1 VVRLQALKTT
11 DGGQMKR
18 NFYIHPK
25 ARKQLGQGM
34 SEYIIITA
42 LIAVAAIGVFA
53 SFGDVIGNQTA
64 AMAQEM
70 SGNTGQDEVEAAG
83 QDATTAAG
91 YAAQKDSLSTYHSQ
105 NNQ

>member
-1 VVRLQALKTT
+1 
-11 DGGQMKR
+11 MKR
-18 NFYIHPK
+18 KFSTLPMAK
-25 ARKQLGQGM
+25 KQRGQGM

-70 SGNTGQDEVEAAG
+70 SGNDGSTEVSNAG
-83 QDATTAAG
+83 TNADTATG
-91 YAAQKDSLSTYHSQ
+91 YANQDTNLSTYDSQ

>member
-1 VVRLQALKTT
+1 
-11 DGGQMKR
+11 MKR
-18 NFYIHPK
+18 ISATNPMAK
-25 ARKQLGQGM
+25 KQRGQGM

-53 SFGDVIGNQTA
+53 AFGDVIGNQTA

-70 SGNTGQDEVEAAG
+70 SGNSGQDEVDAAG
-83 QDATTAAG
+83 DNADQASTYAQQQDN
-91 YAAQKDSLSTYHSQ
+91 LSTYNGQ

>member
-1 VVRLQALKTT
+1 MNLQKNIST
-11 DGGQMKR
+11 K
-18 NFYIHPK
+18 Y
-25 ARKQLGQGM
+25 KQLGQGM

-70 SGNTGQDEVEAAG
+70 AGKSGSTEVLAAG
-83 QDATTAAG
+83 ADGGKAAE
-91 YAAQKDSLSTYHSQ
+91 YALQKDTLSNYDQ
-105 NNQ
+105 KNLNK

>member
-1 VVRLQALKTT
+1 
-11 DGGQMKR
+11 MKR
-18 NFYIHPK
+18 SFNTHPQI
-25 ARKQLGQGM
+25 RKQRGQGM

-53 SFGDVIGNQTA
+53 AFGDVIGNQTA

-70 SGNTGQDEVEAAG
+70 SGKDGQSDVDKAATNAARASTYADT
-83 QDATTAAG
+83 QDN
-91 YAAQKDSLSTYHSQ
+91 LSTYNAQ

>member
-1 VVRLQALKTT
+1 
-11 DGGQMKR
+11 MKR
-18 NFYIHPK
+18 K
-25 ARKQLGQGM
+25 LATSAMAKKQRGQGM

-70 SGNTGQDEVEAAG
+70 SGNNGANEVQAAG
-83 QDATTAAG
+83 NNAQTAAG
-91 YAAQKDSLSTYHSQ
+91 YSATNGNLSNFDAQ

>member
-1 VVRLQALKTT
+1 
-11 DGGQMKR
+11 MKR
-18 NFYIHPK
+18 K
-25 ARKQLGQGM
+25 AHLHSLANKQRGQGM

-53 SFGDVIGNQTA
+53 SFGDVISNQTA

-70 SGNTGQDEVEAAG
+70 SGNDGSAEVQAAG
-83 QDATTAAG
+83 DNAETAAG
-91 YAAQKDSLSTYHSQ
+91 YAAQEDSLSTYDSQ

>member
-1 VVRLQALKTT
+1 MITASKNRSSSNLT
-11 DGGQMKR
+11 
-18 NFYIHPK
+18 K
-25 ARKQLGQGM
+25 ATSSKFSQLGQGM

-53 SFGDVIGNQTA
+53 SFGDVISNQTA

-70 SGNTGQDEVEAAG
+70 SGQSGAAEVTAAG
-83 QDATTAAG
+83 ANATTAAG
-91 YAAQKDSLSTYHSQ
+91 FSAVTDNLSTYQSQ

>member
-1 VVRLQALKTT
+1 MNTHAQNTPSRK
-11 DGGQMKR
+11 
-18 NFYIHPK
+18 
-25 ARKQLGQGM
+25 KQLGQGM

-70 SGNTGQDEVEAAG
+70 AGKNGATDVAAAATNAG
-83 QDATTAAG
+83 TATTRATQA
-91 YAAQKDSLSTYHSQ
+91 DTLSTYNAQ
-105 NNQ
+105 N

>member
-1 VVRLQALKTT
+1 MDNTIRQSISLRK
-11 DGGQMKR
+11 
-18 NFYIHPK
+18 
-25 ARKQLGQGM
+25 KQLGQGM

-70 SGNTGQDEVEAAG
+70 AGKDGKGDVTEAGNNAKAASDRG
-83 QDATTAAG
+83 KVTDTLATYTE
-91 YAAQKDSLSTYHSQ
+91 Q
-105 NNQ
+105 N